1 MYGNNK
7 CFTIKYRSKQVE
19 ETEKIKKTKNK
30 ATSNSYPFISY
41 KKKTKNAH
49 IKGKKKME
57 CCSAL

>member
-41 KKKTKNAH
+41 KKKQKTH
-49 IKGKKKME
+49 T
-57 CCSAL
+57 